1 MAASDGRCVRR
12 GRSVESIGE
21 FNYWAYTPD
30 WRRSI
35 DIGRLVFAAAFEL
48 SQGRAIDYAM
58 LEQNLLK
65 YRDQNFV
72 HLAPL
77 LKEWSEI
84 VAARRDSAAQRRARL
99 PAVSTLGSV
108 FFAGSVQIVVLAGK
122 AQISLT
128 TQRGH
133 SGLRALQI

>member
-1 MAASDGRCVRR
+1 MAVLRGYKRAHTGDTSDGPLLGAEEVLGADETIWPRQMVDVFA
-12 GRSVESIGE
+12 GVRSVESIGE
-21 FNYWAYTPD
+21 FNYSAYTPD

-84 VAARRDSAAQRRARL
+84 VAARK
-99 PAVSTLGSV
+99 G
-108 FFAGSVQIVVLAGK
+108 
-122 AQISLT
+122 
-128 TQRGH
+128 
-133 SGLRALQI
+133 